1 MMNEKKL
8 TKAEEKKKEEI
19 VKAMKK
25 DFKGP
30 KPALYAIATKKAIDI
45 AELKFP
51 SLKQTLVDLLTDQYD
66 LFITDIQWVAPKP
79 TTFRLILGNG
89 ELFYLIYTPRTWI
102 AKIEGKKYYLL
113 NISEGESATEALSRV
128 LSYGMKQGEKSPEEL
143 AGEAPEVS
151 PEEMPAPEET
161 PKKGEEEAPAI

>member
-1 MMNEKKL
+1 MLFRSEKFPVL
-8 TKAEEKKKEEI
+8 
-19 VKAMKK
+19 
-25 DFKGP
+25 
-30 KPALYAIATKKAIDI
+30 
-45 AELKFP
+45 LKFP
-51 SLKQTLVDLLTDQYD
+51 SLKQTIVDLLTNQYD

-79 TTFRLILGNG
+79 TTFRIVLGNG

-113 NISEGESATEALSRV
+113 NLSEGESATEALSRI
-128 LSYGMKQGEKSPEEL
+128 LSYGMKQEEKTPEEL

-161 PKKGEEEAPAI
+161 PKA